1 MTHEPTSR
9 VRSNGHLHITLA
21 GTPTKDPTPM
31 PDALASYNNPA
42 LLAALM
48 DVIAAMPD
56 EPRQHAAAALD
67 EHRITATLHNEP
79 GLDGTPIR
87 VIELGIV
94 DKHGSHTIARL
105 DATRLGL

>member
-1 MTHEPTSR
+1 MTHNPTSR
-9 VRSNGHLHITLA
+9 VRSSGHLHITLA
-21 GTPTKDPTPM
+21 GTPAKDPM
-31 PDALASYNNPA
+31 PDALAAYNNPA
-42 LLAALM
+42 LLAAVM

-94 DKHGSHTIARL
+94 DEHGSYTIARL
-105 DATRLGL
+105 DAARFGL